1 MARDELKQ
9 PLYRRSLRERLW
21 ARRPSLLSVASV
33 MVAASFLGGGTYLTR
48 IPHPF
53 AGEPIVVAV
62 IPPPELLKTVAD
74 QQDGAQPDEGADV
87 TTASVDN
94 EQINDS
100 PPEEPVASQEVIVQP
115 SSSNRPLRPAPVP
128 VLTEV
133 SPTGTLPRVGPGN
146 QKPSNVYAREASLS
160 VIHSDVPK
168 IAIMLGGMGLNA
180 GLTEKAVKDLP
191 GDVTFAFAPYGENL
205 QEQVDKAR
213 ANGHEVMLQL
223 PMEPMGYPTNN
234 PGPKTLL
241 AEAPPDD
248 NIAALHWH
256 MSRFQGYTGIT
267 NYLGARMLGSAAA
280 LKPVLQDVQKRGLL
294 YLEDNSASLT
304 ASQDIAKE
312 IRLPIRRGELVI
324 DADPSHDSIMAALEL
339 LEAQARTNGSAIGTG
354 SGLAITTDTVKEWA
368 AGLRERGFV
377 LVPVSAVYKGR
388 LG

>member
-21 ARRPSLLSVASV
+21 ARKPSLLSVASLL
-33 MVAASFLGGGTYLTR
+33 VAIGFVGGGAYLAR

-53 AGEPIVVAV
+53 AGEPVVTAL
-62 IPPPELLKTVAD
+62 IPPPELIKNVAE
-74 QQDGAQPDEGADV
+74 QPDGAQAGEGADV
-87 TTASVDN
+87 ETASVDG
-94 EQINDS
+94 EKIDDS
-100 PPEEPVASQEVIVQP
+100 TQEESVASQEVIVQP
-115 SSSNRPLRPAPVP
+115 SSSNRPLRPAPVAA
-128 VLTEV
+128 LTEI
-133 SPTGTLPRVGPGN
+133 SSGALLPRVGPGN
-146 QKPSNVYAREASLS
+146 QKPSSVYAREASLS

-180 GLTEKAVKDLP
+180 SLTEKAVKDLP

-205 QEQVDKAR
+205 QDQVDKAR

-248 NIAALHWH
+248 NIASLRWH

-267 NYLGARMLGSAAA
+267 NYLGARMLGSATA
-280 LKPVLQDVQKRGLL
+280 LKPVLSEIQKRGLL
-294 YLEDNSASLT
+294 YLEDNSAALT
-304 ASQDIAKE
+304 ASQEIAKQV
-312 IRLPIRRGELVI
+312 RLPIRRGELVI
-324 DADPSHDSIMAALEL
+324 DADASRDSIMAALEL

>member
-21 ARRPSLLSVASV
+21 ARRPSLLSVAAV
-33 MVAASFLGGGTYLTR
+33 LVATSFLGGGAYLSR

-53 AGEPIVVAV
+53 AGEPVIVAA
-62 IPPPELLKTVAD
+62 IPPPEQLKSVAD
-74 QQDGAQPDEGADV
+74 QPDGAPSDEGADV
-87 TTASVDN
+87 ETASVDD
-94 EQINDS
+94 EKIDES
-100 PPEEPVASQEVIVQP
+100 PVEEPVTSQEVIVQ
-115 SSSNRPLRPAPVP
+115 SAVNRPLRPAPAP
-128 VLTEV
+128 TLTEMGN
-133 SPTGTLPRVGPGN
+133 TGVLPRIGPGN
-146 QKPSNVYAREASLS
+146 QKPSNVYAREVSLS
-160 VIHSDVPK
+160 VIHSDAPK

-180 GLTEKAVKDLP
+180 GLTEKAMKELP

-223 PMEPMGYPTNN
+223 PMEPMGYPANN

-241 AEAPPDD
+241 AEAPLDD
-248 NIAALHWH
+248 NIASLRWH

-267 NYLGARMLGSAAA
+267 NYLGARMLGSASA
-280 LKPVLQDVQKRGLL
+280 LKPVLSEVQKRGLL
-294 YLEDNSASLT
+294 YLEDNSAALT
-304 ASQDIAKE
+304 ASQDIAKQ
-312 IRLPIRRGELVI
+312 IKLPLRRGELVI
-324 DADPSHDSIMAALEL
+324 DADPNRDSIMAALEL
-339 LEAQARTNGSAIGTG
+339 LEAQARSNGAAIGTG

-368 AGLRERGFV
+368 AGLRERGFI